1 MKHVQRVWK
10 EQFVE
15 MVLEG
20 PSEKGQEDTDGRR
33 QDRDETVP
41 MMKLRLFWKDKPWQ
55 FDEALIRFPSH
66 WDELTRHLVR
76 EK

>member
-10 EQFVE
+10 EQFVGK
-15 MVLEG
+15 VLEG

-33 QDRDETVP
+33 QDRDEVAL
-41 MMKLRLFWKDKPWQ
+41 MMKLRRFWKDKPWQ

-66 WDELTRHLVR
+66 WDELTRQLVG